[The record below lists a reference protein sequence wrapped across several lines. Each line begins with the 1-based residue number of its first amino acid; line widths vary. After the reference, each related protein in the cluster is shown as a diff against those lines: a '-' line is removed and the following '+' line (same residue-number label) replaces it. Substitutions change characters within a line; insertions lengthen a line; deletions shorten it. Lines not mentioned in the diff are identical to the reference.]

1 MHVSAAEEGVVS
13 APVVVVGG
21 GVAGLAAAWRLR
33 ERGQDVVLL
42 ERSSRLGGLVE
53 SERLG
58 GQAAS
63 GQGWVLEHGP
73 DGLLASKPG
82 MREVLERLGMQSEL
96 VTGGEGKRVAYVAR
110 SEREALRLD
119 PIPTSLFRFERRAIV
134 ELLRS
139 PLLSWSAKLRLFAEP
154 FVRHSA
160 RADTVA
166 HFVVR
171 RFGRE
176 LAERVFEPM
185 MRGVYGAS
193 IAELG
198 VQETMPKLAELERR
212 YGSVGV
218 ALLLARRA
226 PAGPGLVS
234 FRGGMQTLV
243 ERLAAEVAP
252 SVRLGVEV
260 ESIRPARPGAP
271 TTLYTSEGP
280 VAARELVLACPA
292 REARRL
298 LAPLDPALG
307 DELAGIRSTDVSVV
321 SLGYARDDV
330 MHTLDGTGFVVDPA
344 LGRPLVACTWS
355 SRKWSGRAPDDGVL
369 LRCVV
374 NRGESTPELVQT
386 ASEEVHRFL
395 GITAKPRLVRA
406 RRRNGALPVYAPGHR
421 ERVMEART
429 RARRFGVELAG
440 NAYDGVGVPDCLSSG
455 IGAAERVHA
464 A

>member
-1 MHVSAAEEGVVS
+1 MN

-33 ERGQDVVLL
+33 ERGQNVVLL
-42 ERSSRLGGLVE
+42 ERTARLGGLVE
-53 SERLG
+53 SERVG
-58 GQAAS
+58 GHR
-63 GQGWVLEHGP
+63 GWVLEHGP
-73 DGLLASKPG
+73 DGFLASKPG
-82 MREVLERLGMQSEL
+82 MREVLEQLGLEDEV
-96 VTGGEGKRVAYVAR
+96 VTGGEARRVAYVAR
-110 SEREALRLD
+110 GDREAPRLD

-139 PLLSWSAKLRLFAEP
+139 PLLSWSAKLRLFVEP
-154 FVRHSA
+154 FVR
-160 RADTVA
+160 RNVQADTVA
-166 HFVVR
+166 RFVVR

-193 IAELG
+193 IADLG
-198 VQETMPKLAELERR
+198 VRETMPKLAELERR
-212 YGSVGV
+212 YGSIGM
-218 ALLLARRA
+218 ALLLAPRA

-234 FRGGMQTLV
+234 FRGGMQALV
-243 ERLAAEVAP
+243 ERLATAVAP
-252 SVRLGVEV
+252 SVRLGVDV
-260 ESIRPARPGAP
+260 ESIRPGKAGSPA
-271 TTLYTSEGP
+271 TLYTSEGP
-280 VAARELVLACPA
+280 VAAREIVLACPA

-298 LAPLDPALG
+298 LAPLDSALG
-307 DELAGIRSTDVSVV
+307 DELAGVRSTDVSVV
-321 SLGYARDDV
+321 SLGYARHDV
-330 MHTLDGTGFVVDPA
+330 LHALDGTGFVVDPT

-355 SRKWSGRAPDDGVL
+355 SRKWNGRAPEDAVL

-374 NRGESTPELVQT
+374 ADGASTPELVHT
-386 ASEEVHRFL
+386 ATEEVRRFL

-421 ERVMEART
+421 ERVVEART

-455 IGAAERVHA
+455 IGAAERVRA